1 MNDPVAGYV
10 YWYYIGAVVLLALVG
25 AGFYKWFQCS
35 KEH

>member
-10 YWYYIGAVVLLALVG
+10 YWYYIGSVILLALVS
-25 AGFYKWFQCS
+25 AGFYKWYQSC